1 MKRLNLTLVAI
12 LIFIHFSK
20 AQNTFP
26 STGNVGIGTASPSSL
41 LTIKGPS
48 SYGMLRLFPT
58 SDYGEASMLF
68 SNHSLETDLSNLWLI
83 GTGAWASGNKFVI
96 GNSSG
101 PIITLDPAD
110 NKNNTFSLNAPNGFI
125 QIVDNGLYGGFR
137 YGTDGGKGFELRG
150 TTTNAG
156 ELRIRVGDNSGVF
169 QDRMIINTL
178 GNVGIGTTNP
188 GQSLDVNGNIR
199 FNDKTFFGNWTLGA
213 TSQWPVNPGLTFAG
227 GDETFGISSTG
238 GQISLQIDGAFR
250 QQETGKVN
258 YFMDKVGIG
267 TMAPSTSAE
276 IVGPDGN
283 HRADSKSDYQLL
295 IRSQDDPVNPYIG
308 IGYRHDS
315 SVTEYGQ
322 IQCFDDFNGGYATN
336 LILNAR
342 GGNVGV
348 GTTSPDQ
355 KLTVNGIIHSS
366 EVKVDTSIP
375 VPDYVFESSYKLT
388 DLPSVDEYLKKYHH
402 LPEIPTA
409 AEIEKDGLKL
419 GEMNT
424 LLLKKVEELTLY
436 LIEKDK
442 QYKDQQEIN
451 KKQQRK
457 IDELEQK
464 LNSILET
471 VSKNK

>member
-1 MKRLNLTLVAI
+1 
-12 LIFIHFSK
+12 
-20 AQNTFP
+20 
-26 STGNVGIGTASPSSL
+26 
-41 LTIKGPS
+41 
-48 SYGMLRLFPT
+48 
-58 SDYGEASMLF
+58 
-68 SNHSLETDLSNLWLI
+68 
-83 GTGAWASGNKFVI
+83 
-96 GNSSG
+96 
-101 PIITLDPAD
+101 
-110 NKNNTFSLNAPNGFI
+110 
-125 QIVDNGLYGGFR
+125 
-137 YGTDGGKGFELRG
+137 
-150 TTTNAG
+150 
-156 ELRIRVGDNSGVF
+156 
-169 QDRMIINTL
+169 MIINTL

-188 GQSLDVNGNIR
+188 IEKFTVNGAIAATGVSGTLIPNTTYIDYCPNCSASRLLAAGPDNNTIGTIKLAGATANASNYKEFLTIIPNGNVGIGTNSPGQSLDVNGNIH

-213 TSQWPVNPGLTFAG
+213 TSQWPVNPGLTYAG

-295 IRSQDDPVNPYIG
+295 IRSQDDSVNPYIG

-315 SVTEYGQ
+315 GVTEYGQ

-366 EVKVDTSIP
+366 EVKVDMSVP
-375 VPDYVFESSYKLT
+375 GPDYVFEPSYKLV
-388 DLPSVDEYLKKYHH
+388 DLPSLNKYLKRYHH
-402 LPEIPTA
+402 LPEVPSA
-409 AEIEKDGLKL
+409 SQLEKDGLKL

-436 LIEKDK
+436 LIEKDE